1 MPAYNVAT
9 YIAEAMESVLAQ
21 TFRDF
26 ELLVVDDGATD
37 ETHAIAAGIAE
48 RDPRVRVLRKENG
61 GLSSARNHALRC
73 ATGEFIALLDS
84 DDRWEPAFLDAQVA
98 ILRRRADVA
107 LVTGNGRNLGG
118 PRHGQTCRP
127 YPDPRPEPDLATIIA
142 DDEAVFIMTVFRRTV
157 YERIGGFDESMR
169 SNEDYD
175 YWMRAALAGFRFARN
190 DVPLGDYRRR
200 PDSIS
205 ASEVRML
212 RGILAV
218 LHKHAPIIRAR
229 PGFRMLMERQ
239 ITGYEARLLAAEA
252 RSAIEDGRFED
263 AAARLAALHTRRP
276 ELRVG
281 LARFMARW
289 TPKLLSRAYTIRRS
303 RQVT

>member
-1 MPAYNVAT
+1 MPAYNVAP
-9 YIAEAMESVLAQ
+9 YIAEAVASVLAQ

-37 ETHAIAAGIAE
+37 DTAAIAIRAAAG
-48 RDPRVRVLRKENG
+48 DPRVRILHKENG
-61 GLSSARNHALRC
+61 GLSSARNHALRS

-84 DDRWEPAFLDAQVA
+84 DDRWDPSFLDAQVA
-98 ILRRRADVA
+98 TLRQRPDIA

-127 YPDPRPEPDLATIIA
+127 YPDPRSGPDLASIIA
-142 DDEAVFIMTVFRRTV
+142 DEESVFIMTVFRRTV

-190 DVPLGDYRRR
+190 DVPLGAYRRR

-229 PGFRMLMERQ
+229 PGFRMIMERQ
-239 ITGYEARLLAAEA
+239 IAGYEARLLAAEA

-263 AAARLAALHTRRP
+263 AAARLAALHMRRP

-289 TPKLLSRAYTIRRS
+289 APKLLARAYTIRRS
-303 RQVT
+303 WQIT